1 MKDIEEIINEHED
14 ALMGFA
20 ISLTHSEALA
30 EDLIQDTWLKSLS
43 YSFMLSSLPSNKQ
56 RSWLF
61 SVLKNRFYDICRQNK
76 REKLKLEEKEY
87 FSPQEVKEIINWEPY
102 LTVLPE
108 KEREI
113 IRLRFWDGLNSKEIG
128 SRLKISDSTVRWHL
142 SNGLKTLKNNVERK
156 WR

>member
-20 ISLTHSEALA
+20 ISLTHSAALA

-43 YSFMLSSLPSNKQ
+43 YSFMLASLPSNKQ

-76 REKLKLEEKEY
+76 REKLKLEEKEFY
-87 FSPQEVKEIINWEPY
+87 SPQEVKEIINWEPY